1 MLEIGKN
8 LSGKSVS
15 KFCERLDI
23 AKFLKLEL
31 LDSVRGKNTIVPMLV
46 PAIYTSALIFGPVFA
61 IVLAICL
68 ALIVRF
74 PSHRYWIGIAMVVLG
89 LIEFSLVPTW
99 VLWVFTIA
107 LTTVVVGAIMFA
119 SVLLS
124 GTANAESSSFS
135 NKELAGIGFVVVALG
150 VLLLASSARG
160 IEVYAVGL
168 VLLATGAAGVS
179 VLLPERRKVTI
190 GFAFA
195 AAGLVV
201 SLFALFTGYS
211 ALAFFVGLAMTFAGV
226 SVGVSGLPYWT
237 LKSSGGNSV
246 PKMKRVFYALLAI
259 MILSS
264 ALVFTLQTTRVLRE
278 ELYDDWTW
286 TRTADTTVRGFV
298 TAIYLDHE
306 INNQDY
312 SYHIFPAIIIL
323 NVTEV
328 TEVSIDESWL
338 NMTKVSEG
346 WLNQNLTIAYDKPDV
361 PSLKVG
367 QRIEASGY
375 FEVPVEDP
383 SAYSH
388 KLVVDSEIVDSYVKP
403 L

>member
-1 MLEIGKN
+1 ML
-8 LSGKSVS
+8 
-15 KFCERLDI
+15 
-23 AKFLKLEL
+23 
-31 LDSVRGKNTIVPMLV
+31 VPMMV
-46 PAIYTSALIFGPVFA
+46 PAIYTSALIFGPAFT

-74 PSHRYWIGIAMVVLG
+74 PSHKHWIGIAMVVLG

-99 VLWVFTIA
+99 VLGVFTITP
-107 LTTVVVGAIMFA
+107 TTVVVGAIMFA

-124 GTANAESSSFS
+124 EMANAESSSFS
-135 NKELAGIGFVVVALG
+135 KKELAGTGFVVVALG
-150 VLLLASSARG
+150 VLLIASSERG

-168 VLLATGAAGVS
+168 VLLATGVAGVA
-179 VLLPERRKVTI
+179 VLLPERRKATI
-190 GFAFA
+190 GFALA
-195 AAGLVV
+195 AAGLAV
-201 SLFALFTGYS
+201 SLIALFTGYS
-211 ALAFFVGLAMTFAGV
+211 ALAFFVGLALTFTGV
-226 SVGVSGLPYWT
+226 SVGVSGLTYWN
-237 LKSSGGNSV
+237 KKRSGGNSV
-246 PKMKRVFYALLAI
+246 LKMKRVLYALLAI
-259 MILSS
+259 LILSS
-264 ALVFTLQTTRVLRE
+264 ALVFTLRTTRVLRE

-298 TAIYLDHE
+298 TGIYFNHE
-306 INNQDY
+306 INNQGY

-328 TEVSIDESWL
+328 TEVGIDESWL
-338 NMTKVSEG
+338 NMTEVSER
-346 WLNQNLTIAYDKPDV
+346 WLNENLTIAYDKPDV
-361 PSLKVG
+361 PSLKIG

-388 KLVVDSEIVDSYVKP
+388 KLIVDSEIVDSYVKP